1 MPVQQDLWKINAS
14 PERLPTGLLESEKQL
29 EDMIVAAPEILSS
42 DWMLIGRQ
50 ERTSYGKIVDLL
62 AVAPDGSLVLIELKR
77 GRTPW
82 EVVAQALDYASWVE
96 RLEAGDIADIY
107 RRFNA
112 GRDLAEDFKNHSG
125 IDLDEDQLNQTHQ
138 IVIVAAEL
146 DDSTERITRYLS
158 ERGVPINVLFFRVF
172 QNGDEKLLSRAWLMD
187 SYDARPDLSGA
198 GKVRTD
204 SQQPWNGQYYVSY
217 NGSWED
223 ARKYGFIS
231 GGGGQWYSQTL
242 KLLSPGDRVW
252 VNIPGKGYVGVGL
265 VTDKRRRITEFE
277 VDSEGSR
284 RPVLDVLSDA
294 EEYRPLAD
302 DPEKADYFV
311 PVQWLDTKSESE
323 AVHEVGFFG
332 NQNTV
337 CRPRTPKWGH
347 TVERLK
353 AHFPKHEGEVASR

>member
-1 MPVQQDLWKINAS
+1 MPVQQDLWKIGAS
-14 PERLPTGLLESEKQL
+14 PERLPTGLLDSEKQL

-96 RLEAGDIADIY
+96 QLEAADIADIY
-107 RRFNA
+107 RRFTT
-112 GRDLAEDFKNHSG
+112 GRDLAEDFKERSG
-125 IDLDEDQLNQTHQ
+125 IELDEDQLNQTHQ
-138 IVIVAAEL
+138 IVVVAAEL

-172 QNGDEKLLSRAWLMD
+172 KNGDETLLSRAWLMD
-187 SYDARPDLSGA
+187 SDDAQADVAGA
-198 GKVRTD
+198 GKITAV
-204 SQQPWNGQYYVSY
+204 SQLPWNGEYYVSY
-217 NGSWED
+217 DGPWAD
-223 ARKYGFIS
+223 ARRYGFIS
-231 GGGGQWYSQTL
+231 GGGGQWYSKTL
-242 KLLSPGDRVW
+242 KHLSAGDRIW
-252 VNIPGKGYVGVGL
+252 VNSPRKGYVGVGR
-265 VTDKRRRITEFE
+265 VTDARQRITEFE
-277 VDSEGSR
+277 VDSDDGR
-284 RPVLDVLSDA
+284 RPVLDVLSNA
-294 EEYRPLAD
+294 EEYKRLAD
-302 DPEKADYFV
+302 DPDKVEYCV
-311 PVQWLDTKSESE
+311 RVQWLDTKPESE

-337 CRPRTPKWGH
+337 CRPRAPKWGR

-353 AHFPKHEGEVASR
+353 THFPKWKDE

>member
-14 PERLPTGLLESEKQL
+14 PERLPVDLLDSEKQL
-29 EDMIVAAPEILSS
+29 EEMIVAAPEILSS

-50 ERTSYGKIVDLL
+50 EKTSYGKIVDLL

-77 GRTPW
+77 GQTSW

-107 RRFNA
+107 RRFTA
-112 GRDLAEDFKNHSG
+112 GHDLAEDFKDRTG
-125 IDLDEDQLNQTHQ
+125 VDLDEDQLNQTHQ

-158 ERGVPINVLFFRVF
+158 ERGVPINILFFRVF
-172 QNGDEKLLSRAWLMD
+172 KDGDEKLLSRAWLMD
-187 SYDARPDLSGA
+187 SDDAQPDGGA
-198 GKVRTD
+198 GKVTRG
-204 SQQPWNGQYYVSY
+204 SQEPWNGEYYVSY
-217 NGSWED
+217 DGPWAD

-231 GGGGQWYSQTL
+231 GGGGLWYSKTL
-242 KLLSPGDRVW
+242 KHLSAGDRVW
-252 VNIPGKGYVGVGL
+252 VNAPGKGYVGVGR
-265 VTDKRRRITEFE
+265 VTDERQGVTEFE
-277 VDSEGSR
+277 VDSDEGR
-284 RPVLDVLSDA
+284 RSVLDVLSNTERS
-294 EEYRPLAD
+294 EEYRRLAN
-302 DPEKADYFV
+302 DPDKVEYFV
-311 PVQWLDTKSESE
+311 PVQWLDTKPESE

-337 CRPRTPKWGH
+337 CRPRTPKWGR

-353 AHFPKHEGEVASR
+353 THFPKWQGE